1 MEYILLD
8 TSVVSL
14 LHPAKQ
20 SSTRRKLYIQ
30 DIVEKKLV
38 LSFQTVAELLFWGE
52 SRAWNQQKR
61 MLLKK
66 FISNFIIIPYSFD
79 LAVEW
84 ARVQDICRKNG
95 RRLES
100 GDCWIATTAVYLDI
114 PLLTH
119 DKDFKELPLENLK
132 VICHAE

>member
-20 SSTRRKLYIQ
+20 SSTRRKLYI
-30 DIVEKKLV
+30 
-38 LSFQTVAELLFWGE
+38 
-52 SRAWNQQKR
+52 
-61 MLLKK
+61 
-66 FISNFIIIPYSFD
+66 
-79 LAVEW
+79 
-84 ARVQDICRKNG
+84 QDICRKNG